1 MAETRRLLRP
11 HTSYRLVLKTPLAK
25 QLCNVAL
32 GMANALA
39 KLGLAVQNRLPPD
52 QGKQAAALAFEIL
65 AGLHRALEAD
75 KAAAADYRVPPE
87 FKKTRCPYHL
97 EAVVAHPSAAAVIRF
112 LADLDE
118 VGLKW
123 DWRHHREAA
132 SGFNV
137 WYVDKTDLWAA
148 AIAGFTKTVK
158 IYWQPFRPQETPRTT
173 PARPD
178 GPQISGENKMKEES
192 YV

>member
-1 MAETRRLLRP
+1 MPRKYQKAKRIPIVTFKIY
-11 HTSYRLVLKTPLAK
+11 SLA
-25 QLCNVAL
+25 A
-32 GMANALA
+32 
-39 KLGLAVQNRLPPD
+39 
-52 QGKQAAALAFEIL
+52 QAAAPACLWLAQVLPDLLDHL
-65 AGLHRALEAD
+65 ARLTSPKGRQATARITTAFARLHQALEAEQ
-75 KAAAADYRVPPE
+75 AAAADYRVPPT
-87 FKKTRCPYHL
+87 FKKCRSPYHL

-137 WYVDKTDLWAA
+137 WYVDKTNLWAGY
-148 AIAGFTKTVK
+148 IAGLTKTVN
-158 IYWQPFRPQETPRTT
+158 IYWQPFRLKETPK
-173 PARPD
+173 PQPVRPT
-178 GPQISGENKMKEES
+178 GPRIAAESKMKEES